1 MPHFR
6 AAFLLCIFFI
16 NTFWSEWRDLNPR
29 PLGPEL
35 RRVCIIVP
43 NVFDKCDFALICELF
58 SPISPPQSNGIWV
71 NSVQKD
77 GSQSR
82 VIQSTAVTVCSMVI
96 LYIMGQR
103 PGKDGKMKQRL
114 FEQKNEIT
122 IPAADLEQAN
132 LMGFDRLELHLLD
145 QAAVVIPGE
154 MTARELIEVGESL
167 LKLTFSLV
175 DVLLESC
182 SDCDNCGQQKPCA
195 FMTDRWPGADSKS
208 SFKKGLEDWMEFS
221 RLSPDM
227 QKLLRERRMC
237 LLNLEEK
244 LLNEDWVYFNGCG
257 DGEYAE

>member
-1 MPHFR
+1 
-6 AAFLLCIFFI
+6 
-16 NTFWSEWRDLNPR
+16 
-29 PLGPEL
+29 
-35 RRVCIIVP
+35 
-43 NVFDKCDFALICELF
+43 
-58 SPISPPQSNGIWV
+58 
-71 NSVQKD
+71 
-77 GSQSR
+77 
-82 VIQSTAVTVCSMVI
+82 
-96 LYIMGQR
+96 
-103 PGKDGKMKQRL
+103 MKQRL

-175 DVLLESC
+175 DVLLESS

>member
-1 MPHFR
+1 
-6 AAFLLCIFFI
+6 
-16 NTFWSEWRDLNPR
+16 
-29 PLGPEL
+29 
-35 RRVCIIVP
+35 
-43 NVFDKCDFALICELF
+43 
-58 SPISPPQSNGIWV
+58 
-71 NSVQKD
+71 
-77 GSQSR
+77 
-82 VIQSTAVTVCSMVI
+82 
-96 LYIMGQR
+96 MGV
-103 PGKDGKMKQRL
+103 
-114 FEQKNEIT
+114 
-122 IPAADLEQAN
+122 
-132 LMGFDRLELHLLD
+132 DRLELHLLD

-167 LKLTFSLV
+167 LKLTFSLG